1 MRPRTPL
8 LLLCSVLALASQAQR
23 ARMDSLERALTRQTH
38 ENSERAHTLAAL
50 AKTCSTIDPERAFD
64 LALQAI
70 ALAQKL
76 KDDKALTDAWVS
88 QRWAYY
94 YLAKYGRCDSVNRL
108 ADTATMR
115 SGDPRS
121 WAITHGAPHY
131 ISAHRDPAVA
141 RFRFQRSLEIADS
154 LGDHAL
160 AGEILYW
167 NGTSSALLERAMAHY
182 RAAGDSSGVAMCL
195 FSLGDYEPNA
205 SDRVAKQ
212 RDLERA
218 TALFDWDG
226 NKVWS
231 IWAHGYLSLAASE
244 QADYKKAVQEG
255 LLTLDLA
262 NELGLARD
270 IGGALDALATVY
282 RDMGDLRTALTYH
295 LRQFEHPLELDERL
309 YFNNQVGRLYGSLG
323 MPDSAIHY
331 LSTSMRL
338 LEETVRKNSAYR
350 KVRYYEAQGYLA
362 DVLAAQ
368 GKVQEAAGYYRS
380 ALEGHDLRASAYQ
393 DKTWALLGYGRL
405 LGNAT
410 GAELQA
416 IGMSPIKARSEAGKL
431 LLRALELGR
440 ELRMLKEQQDA
451 LYELARL
458 YEREGNVNEA
468 FSYQKQFAVMKDS
481 VLNADKAKAV
491 ATLQIQ
497 YDTEKKEQQI
507 VLLGKDKEV
516 QAKEIQKQKLVRNG
530 FMGGFALVALFAG
543 VFLLQRNRI
552 SKARKRSDELL
563 LNILPAEVAE
573 ELKAK
578 GEAEAVHID
587 QVTVLFTDFKGFTAM
602 SQQLTPKELVRDL
615 HECFSAFDAIAEKY
629 GIEKIK
635 TIGDAYMAAGG
646 LPTPNTTHATDVI
659 GAALEMRDFISE
671 GKAHKIAAGL
681 PYFEIRIGIHTGP
694 VVAGIVGVKKFQ
706 YDIWGDTVNTASRME
721 SSGEVGQVNI
731 SEATYALVKDAII
744 GEDDAASTHR
754 VDRDKNGETVT
765 GQALHAFAFTARGK
779 VQAKGKGEMEMY
791 FVERKPAA
799 SRTVD
804 EGELR

>member
-1 MRPRTPL
+1 MKPSTAPL
-8 LLLCSVLALASQAQR
+8 LLISLLLALPVQAQR
-23 ARMDSLERALTRQTH
+23 ARMDSLERVLAQQTQ

-50 AKTCSTIDPERAFD
+50 AKTCTTIDPERAFD
-64 LALQAI
+64 LATQAI

-108 ADTATMR
+108 ADAAAVR

-131 ISAHRDPAVA
+131 ISAQRDSAVA
-141 RFRFQRSLEIADS
+141 RFKFQRSLEIVDS

-167 NGTSSALLERAMAHY
+167 NSTSSALLERAMARY
-182 RAAGDSSGVAMCL
+182 RAGGDSSGVAMCL

-218 TALFDWDG
+218 TALFDGDG

-231 IWAHGYLSLAASE
+231 IWAHSYLSQAATE

-270 IGGALDALATVY
+270 IGGALDALANVY
-282 RDMGDLRTALTYH
+282 RDMGDLRAALTYH
-295 LRQFEHPLELDERL
+295 LRQFEHPLERDEVL
-309 YFNNQVGRLYGSLG
+309 YFNNQVGRLYGLLG

-338 LEETVRKNSAYR
+338 LEETLRESPTYR
-350 KVRYYEAQGYLA
+350 KVRYYQAEGYLA

-368 GKVQEAAGYYRS
+368 GKVQEATGYYRS

-410 GAELQA
+410 AAGSQA
-416 IGMSPIKARSEAGKL
+416 FGMSPVKASSEARKL
-431 LLRALELGR
+431 LLRALELAR

-497 YDTEKKEQQI
+497 YETEKKEQQI

-530 FMGGFALVALFAG
+530 FIGGFGLVLVFAG
-543 VFLLQRNRI
+543 VFLFQRNRI
-552 SKARKRSDELL
+552 GKEKKRSEALL

-578 GEAEAVHID
+578 GSAEAVHID

-602 SQQLTPKELVRDL
+602 SEVLSPRDLVRDL
-615 HECFSAFDAIAEKY
+615 NECFSAFDHITEKY
-629 GIEKIK
+629 GIEKI
-635 TIGDAYMAAGG
+635 
-646 LPTPNTTHATDVI
+646 
-659 GAALEMRDFISE
+659 
-671 GKAHKIAAGL
+671 
-681 PYFEIRIGIHTGP
+681 
-694 VVAGIVGVKKFQ
+694 
-706 YDIWGDTVNTASRME
+706 
-721 SSGEVGQVNI
+721 
-731 SEATYALVKDAII
+731 
-744 GEDDAASTHR
+744 
-754 VDRDKNGETVT
+754 
-765 GQALHAFAFTARGK
+765 
-779 VQAKGKGEMEMY
+779 
-791 FVERKPAA
+791 
-799 SRTVD
+799 
-804 EGELR
+804 